1 MTTTSVRTVPATRA
15 GRFASRPRLLP
26 GLTVAAVAIAAAV
39 AGATLLPNVAD
50 GTPMANMTHYM
61 GLLAANQPWNLLL
74 FMAVPV
80 ALAETVAVT
89 ELGLL
94 FSPSL
99 PRPWRLLNRYAGMV
113 LGVYFL
119 VVFGYLLAHAVVP
132 LTTGGGWRGP
142 ADVIAVGAYLAGVVP
157 LGGIAALELGLLGR
171 NLDARGRQRLHALF
185 VGVFLVVAHV
195 AMIAGMLDPAVLGWD
210 APAAG
215 PSMPGMSHG

>member
-1 MTTTSVRTVPATRA
+1 MTTASIQTTRERGGA
-15 GRFASRPRLLP
+15 LLAPRPRLLP
-26 GLTVAAVAIAAAV
+26 GLTVAAVAAVAAV
-39 AGATLLPNVAD
+39 VGATALPNVAA
-50 GTPMANMTHYM
+50 GTPMPNMTHYM

-89 ELGLL
+89 ELALL
-94 FSPSL
+94 FSRSSL

-119 VVFGYLLAHAVVP
+119 VVFGYLLANAVVP

-142 ADVIAVGAYLAGVVP
+142 ADVLAVGAYLAGVVP
-157 LGGIAALELGLLGR
+157 LTGIAALELGLL
-171 NLDARGRQRLHALF
+171 ARGRDARTRLKVHATF

-195 AMIAGMLDPAVLGWD
+195 AMIAGMLDPAVLGWH
-210 APAAG
+210 APA
-215 PSMPGMSHG
+215 GMAH

>member
-1 MTTTSVRTVPATRA
+1 MTT
-15 GRFASRPRLLP
+15 ASIQTTPKTGGAHLAPRQRLLP
-26 GLTVAAVAIAAAV
+26 GLTVAAVV
-39 AGATLLPNVAD
+39 GATALPNVAA
-50 GTPMANMTHYM
+50 GTPMPNMTHYM

-89 ELGLL
+89 ELALL
-94 FSPSL
+94 FSRSSL

-119 VVFGYLLAHAVVP
+119 VVFGYLLANAAIP

-157 LGGIAALELGLLGR
+157 LAGIAALEVGLLAR
-171 NLDARGRQRLHALF
+171 RRDARTRLKVHATF
-185 VGVFLVVAHV
+185 VGVFLIVAHV
-195 AMIAGMLDPAVLGWD
+195 AMIAGMLDTAVLGWD
-210 APAAG
+210 AMAG
-215 PSMPGMSHG
+215 MAH

>member
-1 MTTTSVRTVPATRA
+1 MTT
-15 GRFASRPRLLP
+15 ASIQTTPKTGGAHLAPRQRLLP
-26 GLTVAAVAIAAAV
+26 GLTVAAVAVVAAV
-39 AGATLLPNVAD
+39 VGATALPNVAA
-50 GTPMANMTHYM
+50 GTPMPNMTHYM

-89 ELGLL
+89 ELALL
-94 FSPSL
+94 FSRSSL

-113 LGVYFL
+113 LGVYLL
-119 VVFGYLLAHAVVP
+119 VVFGYLLANAAIP

-157 LGGIAALELGLLGR
+157 LAGIAALEVGLLAR
-171 NLDARGRQRLHALF
+171 RRDARTRLKVHATF
-185 VGVFLVVAHV
+185 VGVFLIVAHV

-210 APAAG
+210 AMAG
-215 PSMPGMSHG
+215 MAH